1 MAFFEFLVIKL
12 SFLAVQCGTWR
23 DLAVRYAKNAETLG
37 TADYADDADGS
48 WWRLPRRSFVRRRN
62 VIRAIRGYFYFGAN
76 EATIFSKHG
85 SPRSGSQNGI
95 NFKSP

>member
-37 TADYADDADGS
+37 TTDYADDADGS
-48 WWRLPRRSFVRRRN
+48 WWRLTQTP
-62 VIRAIRGYFYFGAN
+62 Y
-76 EATIFSKHG
+76 
-85 SPRSGSQNGI
+85 
-95 NFKSP
+95 NFH